1 MLRATEILGY
11 ITAIFWFLLGT
22 LTIYS
27 MIEYETGYLVN
38 SISAMIFMLCSW
50 VFLMRTRGLFKLRY
64 IRNLKSFILYDF
76 IIQIAIFLLA
86 LLLLSL
92 GAYRVF
98 IEHSAIFD

>member
-1 MLRATEILGY
+1 MLRTTEILGY

-50 VFLMRTRGLFKLRY
+50 VFLMRARGLFKLRY

-92 GAYRVF
+92 GAYRVLYVF
-98 IEHSAIFD
+98 KLKC